1 MLANLSIRSKIFVL
15 IGLMLVGILVVST
28 TGIVNVNRLRGAAL
42 DLDTKGF
49 RPAEQTLLLH
59 NNLNNV
65 RGDLFRLLL
74 IPEDQDRSCELLFED
89 LSRVDT
95 AMQNIDSMTSIL
107 PDSIKAKIASTKE
120 AVAAYEAAV
129 WKIMGSAKSGQ
140 IDSAKASMNS
150 GEADV
155 ARRKVDTESK
165 ALLNTVERE
174 VTDVNVNNAS
184 IGHQSFEMLA
194 ILSLVLLLVGTVGS
208 VSLARQILT
217 PLKMMMAALDRIG
230 NGDFREDSAALDGNG
245 EIGAMA
251 ASLSRARARLREA
264 MVAVAKTSGESM
276 DSAHAQVDMT
286 RMLISEA
293 DSNEREAQSAAA
305 ATEEASKTLRTISG
319 SASTSMSSL
328 ESVSAAIEEMTA
340 SVTEIA
346 KSADETRAMTNQALA
361 GARSASTRMNEL
373 SAASKEIGK
382 VIEMIV
388 EISEQT
394 KLLALNATIEAARA
408 GEAGRG
414 FAVVAGEVKE
424 LAKGTSEATEDIRKR
439 VEAIRTSTSNAVEEI
454 STVSGSM
461 ETLGQNIS
469 SIAGAAEQQSATTRE
484 ISRNIN
490 EAVQGTREINRNL
503 ESGSNAVTEIAR
515 DIQSVLERGRVLR
528 RIAEDARNLSERSS
542 GISKELSTEVE
553 KFLV

>member
-1 MLANLSIRSKIFVL
+1 MFASLSIRAKIFVL
-15 IGLMLVGILVVST
+15 IGFLLVGILVIST
-28 TGIVNVNRLRGAAL
+28 TGIVNVNRLRGSAT
-42 DLDTKGF
+42 DLDAKGF

-65 RGDLFRLLL
+65 RGDIFRLLL
-74 IPEDQDRSCELLFED
+74 IPEDQDQSCEFLFED

-95 AMQNIDSMTSIL
+95 AMQNLDSMTSIL
-107 PDSIKAKIASTKE
+107 PDSVKAKIASTKE
-120 AVAAYEAAV
+120 AVAAYQSAV
-129 WKIMGSAKSGQ
+129 WNIMGSAKSGQ

-150 GEADV
+150 GEADL
-155 ARRKVDTESK
+155 ARRKVDAESND
-165 ALLNTVERE
+165 LLKLVEGE
-174 VTDVNVNNAS
+174 VTEVKVRTTS
-184 IGHQSFEMLA
+184 IGQKAFEVLA
-194 ILSLVLLLVGTVGS
+194 ILSIALLLVGTAGS
-208 VSLARQILT
+208 ISLARQILE
-217 PLKMMMAALDRIG
+217 PLKRMMAALDRIG
-230 NGDFREDSAALDGNG
+230 DGDFQETSVALDGSG

-251 ASLSRARARLREA
+251 ASLSRARARLRAA
-264 MVAVAKTSGESM
+264 MVAVAKTSKESM
-276 DSAHAQVDMT
+276 DSAHAQVEMT
-286 RMLISEA
+286 HALSDEA
-293 DSNEREAQSAAA
+293 DANEREAQSAAS
-305 ATEEASKTLRTISG
+305 ATNEASTTLSTISG
-319 SASTSMSSL
+319 GASISMSSL

-346 KSADETRAMTNQALA
+346 RSADETRAMTNRALA

-373 SAASKEIGK
+373 SAASKEIEK

-439 VEAIRTSTSNAVEEI
+439 VEAIRSSTSNAVQEI
-454 STVSGSM
+454 STVTGNM

-490 EAVQGTREINRNL
+490 EAVQGTRAINRNL
-503 ESGSNAVTEIAR
+503 ESGSNAVSEIAR
-515 DIQSVLERGRVLR
+515 DLRSVLERGRVLR
-528 RIAEDARNLSERSS
+528 RIAEEARNLSERSS
-542 GISKELSTEVE
+542 GISKELSAEVE